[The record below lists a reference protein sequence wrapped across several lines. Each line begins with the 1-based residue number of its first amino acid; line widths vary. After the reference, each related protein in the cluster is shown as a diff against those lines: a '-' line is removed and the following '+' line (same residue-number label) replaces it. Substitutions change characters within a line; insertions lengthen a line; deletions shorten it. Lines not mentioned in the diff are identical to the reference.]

1 MAAYLDTSAASKLVI
16 REAETTALRRWLRQR
31 SDEVV
36 ASDIMRTELVRAT
49 RRVAPG
55 AVAQA
60 RAVLDA
66 VTLIGVSTTILE
78 RAALLE
84 PTTMRSLDSVHLATA
99 LDLGD
104 ELDVMVTYDHRLAE
118 AAQASGL
125 VVVAPV

>member
-1 MAAYLDTSAASKLVI
+1 MAVYLDTSAASKLVV

-31 SDEVV
+31 NDEVV

>member
-1 MAAYLDTSAASKLVI
+1 
-16 REAETTALRRWLRQR
+16 
-31 SDEVV
+31 
-36 ASDIMRTELVRAT
+36 
-49 RRVAPG
+49 
-55 AVAQA
+55 
-60 RAVLDA
+60 VLDS
-66 VTLIGVSTTILE
+66 VTLISVSTTILE